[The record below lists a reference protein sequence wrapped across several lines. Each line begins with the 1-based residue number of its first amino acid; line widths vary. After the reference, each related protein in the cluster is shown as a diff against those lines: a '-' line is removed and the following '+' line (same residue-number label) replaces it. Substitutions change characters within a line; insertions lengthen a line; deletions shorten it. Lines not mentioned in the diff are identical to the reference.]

1 MPAADGGA
9 MWAKLSAK
17 GDGLIAFLEKG
28 RLPVIGIFI
37 YVILLA
43 LGRDMAEYYLLD
55 ANFVNTI
62 HPWIFSIAHHVSF
75 YVVVFLGLVLLLT
88 AFSGRGFR
96 RSLNLITNIYWLI
109 LIPPFLDHFVFG
121 LNQSYAYFSWTEF
134 VNAFLHFQGRTFH
147 PGQGL
152 EIVAFLFA
160 LFSYTIWTQRQNLFY
175 IRERAVTLLRV
186 FFLVVFTIISMFIIA
201 TPGAYL
207 PVGNT
212 NGIPTFPYFDQTK
225 YFQFHMFLLMYYL
238 MAGLLLV
245 TVIAYLAMKGTFRR
259 QIASMRPFQ
268 TLFFGMIVAG
278 GMVVG
283 WRAVDLDLVMSIA
296 QTPYWVNLTYV
307 ILSIASALLAW
318 QVSTIWND
326 VADSRFDDPSKTWR
340 TIASGAVDRGT
351 MLQGSIVMMLVALM
365 VAFLMSFTEFLILAG
380 VFALSYLYS
389 FKPVRFK
396 DQMMSPALIGMGAA
410 LAFFYGYLTPYTV
423 VVTQYQYD
431 LPVRYLTGDNG
442 VAPMSLTAFMIGAV
456 IFLGLVI
463 GSMVTDVSGYEEDK
477 KARVRTVYTLLGLDR
492 GAALVSF
499 LIMAASITPLIL
511 FSNAFD
517 VLAFPALGILAA
529 LTFYQYRNP
538 RLVMLIALLGFVY
551 ATLRYLGMF

>member
-1 MPAADGGA
+1 MPAADGGSA
-9 MWAKLSAK
+9 WAKFSNK
-17 GDGLIAFLEKG
+17 GDRLIAFLEKE

-43 LGRDMAEYYLLD
+43 LGRDLSEYYLLD
-55 ANFVNTI
+55 ANFVNTV

-96 RSLNLITNIYWLI
+96 RSLNLVTNIYWLI

-121 LNQSYAYFSWTEF
+121 LNESYAYFSWTEF

-160 LFSYTIWTQRQNLFY
+160 LFAYTIWTQRNNLFY

-186 FFLVVFTIISMFIIA
+186 FFLVIFTIISMFIIA

-212 NGIPTFPYFDQTK
+212 NGVPTFPYFDQTK
-225 YFQFHMFLLMYYL
+225 YFQFHMFLVMYYL

-245 TVIAYLAMKGTFRR
+245 TVIAYMAMRGSFRR

-268 TLFFGMIVAG
+268 TLLFGMIVAG

-283 WRAVDLDLVMSIA
+283 WRTVDPDLVMSII
-296 QTPYWVNLTYV
+296 QTPYWVNFTYV

-326 VADSRFDDPSKTWR
+326 IADSKFDDPSKTWR
-340 TIASGAVDRGT
+340 TIASGTVDRGT
-351 MLQGSIVMMLVALM
+351 MLQGSIVMMLVALI
-365 VAFLMSFTEFLILAG
+365 VAFLMSFPEFLILAG

-431 LPVRYLTGDNG
+431 LPVHYLTGDNG
-442 VAPMSLTAFMIGAV
+442 VAPLGLTAFMIGAV

-463 GSMVTDVSGYEEDK
+463 GSMVTDVSGYEEDR
-477 KARVRTVYTLLGLDR
+477 KAKVRTVYTLFGLDR
-492 GAALVSF
+492 GAALVSV
-499 LIMAASITPLIL
+499 LIMAASTTPLIL

-517 VLAFPALGILAA
+517 VLVFPALGILAA

-538 RLVMLIALLGFVY
+538 RAVMLIALIGFVY
-551 ATLRYLGMF
+551 ATLRYLGML

>member
-1 MPAADGGA
+1 MPVAFGESA
-9 MWAKLSAK
+9 WAKFSAK
-17 GDGLIAFLEKG
+17 GDALIAFLEKE
-28 RLPVIGIFI
+28 RLPVIGIFV

-43 LGRDMAEYYLLD
+43 LGRDLAEYFLLD
-55 ANFVNTI
+55 ADFVNTV

-121 LNQSYAYFSWTEF
+121 LNESYAYFSWTEF

-160 LFSYTIWTQRQNLFY
+160 LFSYAIWTNRQSMFY
-175 IRERAVTLLRV
+175 VKERAVTLLRV
-186 FFLVVFTIISMFIIA
+186 FFLVLFTIVSMFIVA

-207 PVGNT
+207 PVGNV
-212 NGIPTFPYFDQTK
+212 NGVPAFPYFDQTK
-225 YFQFHMFLLMYYL
+225 YFQFHLFLVAYYL
-238 MAGLLLV
+238 LAGLLLV
-245 TVIAYLAMKGTFRR
+245 TVIAYLAMKGSFRR
-259 QIASMRPFQ
+259 QVASMRPFQ

-283 WRAVDLDLVMSIA
+283 WRAVDPDLVMSIA
-296 QTPYWVNLTYV
+296 QTPYWVNFTFV

-326 VADSRFDDPSKTWR
+326 LADAKFDDPNKTGR
-340 TIASGAVDRGT
+340 AIASGTVDRRT
-351 MLQGSIVMMLVALM
+351 MLQGSVVMMLVALM
-365 VAFLMSFTEFLILAG
+365 VAFLLSFTEFLILAA
-380 VFALSYLYS
+380 VFVLSYLYS
-389 FKPVRFK
+389 FKPIRFK
-396 DQMMSPALIGMGAA
+396 DQVMSPALIGIGAA

-423 VVTQYQYD
+423 VVTQFQYD
-431 LPVRYLTGDNG
+431 HPVRYLTGAIG
-442 VAPMSLTAFMIGAV
+442 VAPMGLTSFMVGAV

-463 GSMVTDVSGYEEDK
+463 GSMVTDITGYEEDR
-477 KARVRTVYTLLGLDR
+477 KANVRTVYTVLGLGR
-492 GAALVSF
+492 GAALVSA
-499 LIMAASITPLIL
+499 LILIASFTPLVL
-511 FSNAFD
+511 FSNLD
-517 VLAFPALGILAA
+517 DLIVFPAMGIVAA
-529 LTFYQYRNP
+529 AVFYKYRSP
-538 RLVMLIALLGFVY
+538 RIVMLIGLVGFVY
-551 ATLRYLGMF
+551 ATLRYLGLF

>member
-1 MPAADGGA
+1 MPAADRGSA
-9 MWAKLSAK
+9 WAKFSAK
-17 GDGLIAFLEKG
+17 GDGLIAFLEKE

-43 LGRDMAEYYLLD
+43 LGRDMAEYFLLD
-55 ANFVNTI
+55 ANFVNTV

-121 LNQSYAYFSWTEF
+121 LNESYAYFSWTEF

-160 LFSYTIWTQRQNLFY
+160 LFSYTIWTQRHDLFY

-186 FFLVVFTIISMFIIA
+186 FFLVIFTIISMFIIA

-212 NGIPTFPYFDQTK
+212 NGVPTFPYFDQTK
-225 YFQFHMFLLMYYL
+225 YFQFHMFLVMYYL

-245 TVIAYLAMKGTFRR
+245 TVIAYMAMKGSFRR

-268 TLFFGMIVAG
+268 TLLFGMIVAG

-283 WRAVDLDLVMSIA
+283 WRAVDPDLVMSIT

-326 VADSRFDDPSKTWR
+326 IADSRFDDPSKTWR
-340 TIASGAVDRGT
+340 TIASGTVDRGT
-351 MLQGSIVMMLVALM
+351 MMQGSIVLMLVALS
-365 VAFLMSFTEFLILAG
+365 VAFLMSFTEFMILAG

-431 LPVRYLTGDNG
+431 LPVHFLTGDNG

-456 IFLGLVI
+456 IFLGLFI
-463 GSMVTDVSGYEEDK
+463 GSTVTDVSGYEEDK
-477 KARVRTVYTLLGLDR
+477 KAKVRTVYTILGLDR
-492 GAALVSF
+492 GAALVSV
-499 LIMAASITPLIL
+499 LIAAASITPLIL
-511 FSNAFD
+511 FSNAYD
-517 VLAFPALGILAA
+517 VLVFPVMGILAA
-529 LTFYQYRNP
+529 LTFYRYRNP
-538 RLVMLIALLGFVY
+538 RQVMLVALVGFVY
-551 ATLRYLGMF
+551 ATLRYLGML

>member
-1 MPAADGGA
+1 MPEANGGSA
-9 MWAKLSAK
+9 WAKFSAK
-17 GDGLIAFLEKG
+17 GDGLIAFLEKE
-28 RLPVIGIFI
+28 RLPVIGIFV

-55 ANFVNTI
+55 ADFVNTV

-109 LIPPFLDHFVFG
+109 LIPPFLDHFLFG
-121 LNQSYAYFSWTEF
+121 LNESYAYFSWTEF

-160 LFSYTIWTQRQNLFY
+160 LFSYVIWTQRHSLSF
-175 IRERAVTLLRV
+175 IKERAVTLLRV
-186 FFLVVFTIISMFIIA
+186 FFLVLFTIVSMFIVA

-207 PVGNT
+207 PVGNIE
-212 NGIPTFPYFDQTK
+212 GVPAFPYFDQTK
-225 YFQFHMFLLMYYL
+225 YFQFHLFLVMYYL
-238 MAGLLLV
+238 LAGLLLV
-245 TVIAYLAMKGTFRR
+245 TVIAYLAMKGSFRR

-283 WRAVDLDLVMSIA
+283 WRAVNPDLVMSIT
-296 QTPYWVNLTYV
+296 QTPYWVNFTSV

-326 VADSRFDDPSKTWR
+326 IADSRFDDPSKTWR
-340 TIASGAVDRGT
+340 TVASGTVDRGT
-351 MLQGSIVMMLVALM
+351 MLQASIVMMLVALS
-365 VAFLMSFTEFLILAG
+365 VALLLSFIGFLILAA
-380 VFALSYLYS
+380 VFVISYLYS
-389 FKPVRFK
+389 FRPVRFK
-396 DQMMSPALIGMGAA
+396 DQVLSPALIGIGAA

-423 VVTQYQYD
+423 VETMYQYD
-431 LPVRYLTGDNG
+431 TPVHFLTGAVG
-442 VAPMSLTAFMIGAV
+442 VASMSLTAFMIGAV

-477 KARVRTVYTLLGLDR
+477 KANVRTVYTLLGLDQ
-492 GAALVSF
+492 GTVLVSA
-499 LIMAASITPLIL
+499 LILAASLTPLIL
-511 FSNAFD
+511 FSKFGD
-517 VLAFPALGILAA
+517 VIFFPAMGILAA
-529 LTFYQYRNP
+529 ANFYKYRIP
-538 RLVMLIALLGFVY
+538 RLVMLIALVGFVY
-551 ATLRYLGMF
+551 ATLRYLGLF

>member
-1 MPAADGGA
+1 MPASNGGTA
-9 MWAKLSAK
+9 WEKFSAK
-17 GDGLIAFLEKG
+17 GDGLIAFLEKE
-28 RLPVIGIFI
+28 RLPIIGVFV

-55 ANFVNTI
+55 AEFVNTV

-121 LNQSYAYFSWTEF
+121 LNESYAYFSWTEYL
-134 VNAFLHFQGRTFH
+134 NAFFQFRGRTFH

-152 EIVAFLFA
+152 EVAAFLFA
-160 LFSYTIWTQRQNLFY
+160 LFAYVIWTQRNSLFF
-175 IRERAVTLLRV
+175 IKERAVTLLRV
-186 FFLVVFTIISMFIIA
+186 FFLVLFTIISMFIVA

-207 PVGNT
+207 PVGNID
-212 NGIPTFPYFDQTK
+212 GMPAFPYFDQTK
-225 YFQFHMFLLMYYL
+225 YFQFHLFLVMYYVV
-238 MAGLLLV
+238 AGLLLV
-245 TVIAYLAMKGTFRR
+245 TVIAYMAMKGSFRR

-283 WRAVDLDLVMSIA
+283 WRTVDPELVMSIT
-296 QTPYWVNLTYV
+296 QTPYWVNITYV
-307 ILSIASALLAW
+307 ILSIASALPAW

-326 VADSRFDDPSKTWR
+326 IADSGFDDPTKTWR
-340 TIASGAVDRGT
+340 TIASGTVDRGT
-351 MLQGSIVMMLVALM
+351 MFQGSIVMMLVALM
-365 VAFLMSFTEFLILAG
+365 VALLLSFTEFLLLALIF
-380 VFALSYLYS
+380 VLSYLYS

-396 DQMMSPALIGMGAA
+396 EQVMSPALIGIGAS
-410 LAFFYGYLTPYTV
+410 LAFLYGYLTPYTV

-431 LPVRYLTGDNG
+431 TPVIFLTGAVG
-442 VAPMSLTAFMIGAV
+442 VAPLSLTSFMIAAV

-477 KARVRTVYTLLGLDR
+477 KANVRTVYTKLGLGK
-492 GAALVSF
+492 GALLVSA
-499 LIMAASITPLIL
+499 LILVASFTPLVL
-511 FSNAFD
+511 FSRPTD
-517 VLAFPALGILAA
+517 LVLFPVMGVVAA
-529 LTFYQYRNP
+529 GCFYRYRSS
-538 RLVMLIALLGFVY
+538 RLVMGVALIGFIY
-551 ATLRYLGMF
+551 ATLRYLGMI

>member
-1 MPAADGGA
+1 MPAADGGSA
-9 MWAKLSAK
+9 WAKFSNK
-17 GDGLIAFLEKG
+17 GDRLIAFLEKE

-43 LGRDMAEYYLLD
+43 LGRDLSEYYLLD
-55 ANFVNTI
+55 ANFVNTV

-96 RSLNLITNIYWLI
+96 RSLNLVTNIYWLI

-121 LNQSYAYFSWTEF
+121 LNESYAYFSWTEF

-160 LFSYTIWTQRQNLFY
+160 LFAYTIWTQRNNLFY

-186 FFLVVFTIISMFIIA
+186 FFLVIFTIISMFIIA

-212 NGIPTFPYFDQTK
+212 NGVPTFPYFDQTK
-225 YFQFHMFLLMYYL
+225 YFQFHMFLVMYYL

-245 TVIAYLAMKGTFRR
+245 TVIAYMAMRGSFRR

-268 TLFFGMIVAG
+268 TLLFGMIVAG

-283 WRAVDLDLVMSIA
+283 WRTVDPDLVMSII
-296 QTPYWVNLTYV
+296 QTPYWVNFTYV

-326 VADSRFDDPSKTWR
+326 IADSKFDDPSKTWR
-340 TIASGAVDRGT
+340 TIASGTVDRGT
-351 MLQGSIVMMLVALM
+351 MLQGSIVMMLVALI
-365 VAFLMSFTEFLILAG
+365 VAFLMSFPEFLILAG

-431 LPVRYLTGDNG
+431 LPVHYLTGDNG
-442 VAPMSLTAFMIGAV
+442 VAPLGLTAFMIGAV

-463 GSMVTDVSGYEEDK
+463 GSMVTDVSGYEEDR
-477 KARVRTVYTLLGLDR
+477 KAKVRTVFTLFGLDR
-492 GAALVSF
+492 GAALVSV
-499 LIMAASITPLIL
+499 LIMAASTTPLIL

-517 VLAFPALGILAA
+517 VLVFPALGILAA
-529 LTFYQYRNP
+529 LTFYRYRNP
-538 RLVMLIALLGFVY
+538 RAVMLIALIGFAY
-551 ATLRYLGMF
+551 ATLRYLGML

>member
-1 MPAADGGA
+1 MPAADGGSA
-9 MWAKLSAK
+9 WAKFSNK
-17 GDGLIAFLEKG
+17 GDRLIAFLEKE

-43 LGRDMAEYYLLD
+43 LGRDLSEYYLLD
-55 ANFVNTI
+55 ANFVNTV

-96 RSLNLITNIYWLI
+96 RSLNLVTNIYWLI

-121 LNQSYAYFSWTEF
+121 LNESYAYFSWTEF

-160 LFSYTIWTQRQNLFY
+160 LFAYTIWTQRNNLFY

-186 FFLVVFTIISMFIIA
+186 FFLVIFTIISMFIIA

-212 NGIPTFPYFDQTK
+212 NGVPTFPYFDQTK
-225 YFQFHMFLLMYYL
+225 YFQFHMFLVMYYL

-245 TVIAYLAMKGTFRR
+245 TVIAYMAMRGSFRR

-268 TLFFGMIVAG
+268 TLLFGMIVAG

-283 WRAVDLDLVMSIA
+283 WRTVDPDLVMSII
-296 QTPYWVNLTYV
+296 QTPYWVNFTYV

-326 VADSRFDDPSKTWR
+326 IADSKFDDPSKTWR
-340 TIASGAVDRGT
+340 TIASGTVDRGT
-351 MLQGSIVMMLVALM
+351 MLQGSIVMMLVALI
-365 VAFLMSFTEFLILAG
+365 VAFLMSFPEFLILAG

-410 LAFFYGYLTPYTV
+410 LAFFYGYLTPYRV

-431 LPVRYLTGDNG
+431 LPVHYLTGDNG
-442 VAPMSLTAFMIGAV
+442 VAPLGLTAFMIGAV

-463 GSMVTDVSGYEEDK
+463 GSMVTDVSGYEEDR
-477 KARVRTVYTLLGLDR
+477 KAKVRTVFTLFGLDR
-492 GAALVSF
+492 GAALVSV
-499 LIMAASITPLIL
+499 LIMAASTTPLIL

-517 VLAFPALGILAA
+517 VLVFPALGILAA

-538 RLVMLIALLGFVY
+538 RAVMLIALIGFVY
-551 ATLRYLGMF
+551 ATLRYLGML

>member
-1 MPAADGGA
+1 MPAADGGSA
-9 MWAKLSAK
+9 WAKFSNK
-17 GDGLIAFLEKG
+17 GDRLIAFLEKE

-43 LGRDMAEYYLLD
+43 LGRDLSEYYLLD
-55 ANFVNTI
+55 ANFVNTV

-96 RSLNLITNIYWLI
+96 RSLNLVTNIYWLI

-121 LNQSYAYFSWTEF
+121 LNESYAYFSWTEF

-160 LFSYTIWTQRQNLFY
+160 LFAYTIWTQRNNLFY

-186 FFLVVFTIISMFIIA
+186 FFLVIFTIISMFIIA

-212 NGIPTFPYFDQTK
+212 NGVPTFPYFDQTK
-225 YFQFHMFLLMYYL
+225 YFQFHMFLVMYYL

-245 TVIAYLAMKGTFRR
+245 TVIAYMAMRGSFRR

-268 TLFFGMIVAG
+268 TLLFGMIVAG

-283 WRAVDLDLVMSIA
+283 WRTVDPDLVMSII
-296 QTPYWVNLTYV
+296 QTPYWVNFTYV

-326 VADSRFDDPSKTWR
+326 IADSKFDDPSKTWR
-340 TIASGAVDRGT
+340 TIASGTVDRGT
-351 MLQGSIVMMLVALM
+351 MLQGSIVMMLVALI
-365 VAFLMSFTEFLILAG
+365 VAFLMSFPEFLILAG

-431 LPVRYLTGDNG
+431 LPVHYLTGDNG
-442 VAPMSLTAFMIGAV
+442 VAPLGLTAFMIGAV

-463 GSMVTDVSGYEEDK
+463 GSMVTDVSGYEEDR
-477 KARVRTVYTLLGLDR
+477 KAKVRTVFTLFGLDR
-492 GAALVSF
+492 GAALVSV
-499 LIMAASITPLIL
+499 LIMAASTTPLIL

-517 VLAFPALGILAA
+517 VLVFPALGILAA

-538 RLVMLIALLGFVY
+538 RAVMLIALIGFVY
-551 ATLRYLGMF
+551 ATLRYLGML

>member
-1 MPAADGGA
+1 MPAADGGSA
-9 MWAKLSAK
+9 WAKFSNK
-17 GDGLIAFLEKG
+17 GDRLIAFLEKE

-43 LGRDMAEYYLLD
+43 LGRDMAEYFLLD
-55 ANFVNTI
+55 ANFVNTV

-96 RSLNLITNIYWLI
+96 RSLNLVTNIYWLI

-121 LNQSYAYFSWTEF
+121 LNESYAYFSWTEF

-160 LFSYTIWTQRQNLFY
+160 LFAYTIWTQRNNLFY

-186 FFLVVFTIISMFIIA
+186 FFLVIFTIISMFIIA

-212 NGIPTFPYFDQTK
+212 NGVPTFPYFDQTK
-225 YFQFHMFLLMYYL
+225 YFQFHMFLVMYYL

-245 TVIAYLAMKGTFRR
+245 TVIAYMAMRGSFRR

-268 TLFFGMIVAG
+268 TLLFGMIVAG

-283 WRAVDLDLVMSIA
+283 WRTVDPDLVMSII
-296 QTPYWVNLTYV
+296 QTPYWVNFTYV

-326 VADSRFDDPSKTWR
+326 IADSKFDDPSKTWR
-340 TIASGAVDRGT
+340 TIASGTVDRGT
-351 MLQGSIVMMLVALM
+351 MLQGSIVMMLVALI
-365 VAFLMSFTEFLILAG
+365 VAFLMSFPEFLILAG

-431 LPVRYLTGDNG
+431 LPVHYLTGDNG
-442 VAPMSLTAFMIGAV
+442 VAPLGLTAFMIGAV

-463 GSMVTDVSGYEEDK
+463 GSMVTDVSGYEEDR
-477 KARVRTVYTLLGLDR
+477 KAKVRTVYTLFGLDR
-492 GAALVSF
+492 GAALVSV
-499 LIMAASITPLIL
+499 LIMAASTTPLIL

-517 VLAFPALGILAA
+517 VLVFPALGILAA

-538 RLVMLIALLGFVY
+538 RAVMLIALIGFAY
-551 ATLRYLGMF
+551 ATLRYLGML